1 MSLKERTSAIKM
13 ISGRRKG
20 RGEAEAEGQVQD
32 RQAGQRGRGERGRGR
47 RLRAGKEEGRRGG
60 GSCST

>member
-1 MSLKERTSAIKM
+1 M

-47 RLRAGKEEGRRGG
+47 RLRAGQEEGRRGG